1 MKLEPT
7 VVNPKPD
14 PKSEKTEVEQL
25 KEQILDLQRVC
36 NVLMANQSQ

>member
-1 MKLEPT
+1 MKLEPI
-7 VVNPKPD
+7 VQNPKPIQND
-14 PKSEKTEVEQL
+14 EKTTVEQL

>member
-1 MKLEPT
+1 MKLEPI

-14 PKSEKTEVEQL
+14 PKSEKTEVEKL

-36 NVLMANQSQ
+36 NVLMANQS

>member
-7 VVNPKPD
+7 VVNSKPD
-14 PKSEKTEVEQL
+14 PNSGKTEVEQL

-36 NVLMANQSQ
+36 NVLMANQS

>member
-1 MKLEPT
+1 MTLEPIDIIPQH
-7 VVNPKPD
+7 N
-14 PKSEKTEVEQL
+14 EKTEVEQL